1 VGTQAQPAP
10 SAALVASLV
19 VAAFFVA
26 FGGLH
31 YGFYTRKLLEDTPL
45 YERYGDAIVH
55 HHQLPYRDFTVE
67 YPPGALPVFA
77 APSLVAAAGD
87 FSVYRRVFE
96 ALMLACGAAASALVG
111 FVLVRQ
117 RAGRS
122 RLVAGT
128 LLAGLAPLAL
138 GPVVLS
144 RFDLWPAALTI
155 AALAALVTDRRRL
168 AFGLL
173 AVAIVAKIYPLVLLP
188 IAVAYVWRRAGRR
201 EAGVCLAVLAAV
213 AAVWT
218 VPFAIAA
225 PHGVW
230 SSLWGQADRPLQ
242 IESLSASLLL
252 AAHQLWALQLTEV
265 PSHGS
270 DNLVGHAPHLLA
282 SLQSIGAAAL
292 LAGIWVGFARG
303 AADRDRL
310 LRYAAAAVCAFV
322 ALNKVL
328 SPQYLIWL
336 IALVPLVAGRRGAVA
351 AGLFVTAA
359 VLTQLWF
366 PRHYIALVYGFD
378 PRASWFVVA
387 RDLVLAALLVT
398 LVWPSGRRLRSG
410 IALAAGLGAAA
421 AAAAGMAAA
430 SSPVAASPTRS
441 GLLTETGTASSCAR
455 PKTAPNATPGS
466 VAYDTAAFPGTGAR
480 SRCVVVTLATK
491 PHVQLFT
498 AAYRIGFDETRPR
511 LDYLGDPGTCTNVAG
526 ATGPTL
532 RYSFVVPART
542 RLVVEVES
550 CGGGTSVPPYTLDVG
565 DVRLPVGDGV
575 AVAHHGRVTVG
586 WRAPRATFAV
596 YREQV
601 GIRIRIPGPIRA
613 HGAAYSIVDA
623 RPPSAVPYRYWVRAV
638 AAGGR
643 WAWYGP
649 IAQPRR

>member
-1 VGTQAQPAP
+1 MGTQAQRGP
-10 SAALVASLV
+10 SAALVAALV

-31 YGFYTRKLLEDTPL
+31 YGFYTRKLLLDTPL

-55 HHQLPYRDFTVE
+55 RHQLPYRDFSVE

-77 APSLVAAAGD
+77 APSLIAAAGD

-96 ALMLACGAAASALVG
+96 ALMLVCGAAASALVG

-155 AALAALVTDRRRL
+155 AALAALATDRRRL
-168 AFGLL
+168 AFGML
-173 AVAIVAKIYPLVLLP
+173 AVAIVAKIYSLVLLP

-201 EAGVCLAVLAAV
+201 EAGICLAVLVAV
-213 AAVWT
+213 AAAWT
-218 VPFAIAA
+218 VPFAVVA

-242 IESLSASLLL
+242 IESLGASLLL
-252 AAHQLWALQLTEV
+252 AGHQLWGLPLTEV

-282 SLQSIGAAAL
+282 SLQSVGAAAL
-292 LAGIWVGFARG
+292 LVGVWIGFARG
-303 AADRDRL
+303 PAERDRL

-336 IALVPLVAGRRGAVA
+336 IALVPLVAGRRGALAASLYVA
-351 AGLFVTAA
+351 AA

-366 PRHYIALVYGFD
+366 PRHYIALVYGLD

-387 RDLVLAALLVT
+387 RDLVLVALLVT
-398 LVWPSGRRLRSG
+398 LVWPAGRRLRG
-410 IALAAGLGAAA
+410 GVALAAGLAAA
-421 AAAAGMAAA
+421 AAAAVAMAAT
-430 SSPVAASPTRS
+430 SRPVEATPTRS
-441 GLLTETGTASSCAR
+441 GLLTETGSASRCSSPTA
-455 PKTAPNATPGS
+455 APAATPGS
-466 VAYDTAAFPGTGAR
+466 AAYETAAFPATGVSA
-480 SRCVVVTLATK
+480 RCVIVTLVTK
-491 PHVQLFT
+491 AHVQLFT
-498 AAYRIGFDETRPR
+498 AAYRGRFDPTRPR
-511 LDYLGDPGTCTNVAG
+511 LGYLGDPGTCTNVAG
-526 ATGPTL
+526 ATGSTL
-532 RYSFVVPART
+532 RYSFVAPAST

-550 CGGGTSVPPYTLDVG
+550 CGAGTSVPPYTLRVG
-565 DVRLPVGDGV
+565 DAELPLRDAS
-575 AVAHHGRVTVG
+575 AVAHHGRVTIR
-586 WRAPRATFAV
+586 WRAPAASFVV

-601 GIRIRIPGPIRA
+601 GTRIRLRGPVRSF
-613 HGAAYSIVDA
+613 GGVYSIVDPS
-623 RPPSAVPYRYWVRAV
+623 PPSAVPYRYWLRA

-649 IAQPRR
+649 VPQPKR

>member
-1 VGTQAQPAP
+1 VGTQAQPGP

-55 HHQLPYRDFTVE
+55 HHRLPYRDFAVE

-77 APSLVAAAGD
+77 APSLVAPAGD

-111 FVLVRQ
+111 FVLARQ

-155 AALAALVTDRRRL
+155 AALAALATERSRL
-168 AFGLL
+168 GFGLL

-201 EAGVCLAVLAAV
+201 EAGVCLAVLAVV

-218 VPFAIAA
+218 VPFAVVA

-252 AAHQLWALQLTEV
+252 AAHQLWSLPLTEV

-282 SLQSIGAAAL
+282 SLQSLGAVAL
-292 LAGIWVGFARG
+292 LAGIWFGFARG
-303 AADRDRL
+303 PADRDRL
-310 LRYAAAAVCAFV
+310 LRYAAASVCAFV

-336 IALVPLVAGRRGAVA
+336 IALVPLVAGRRGAIA
-351 AGLFVTAA
+351 AMLFVSAA

-366 PRHYIALVYGFD
+366 PRHYIALVYGLD

-387 RDLVLAALLVT
+387 RDLVLVALLVT
-398 LVWPSGRRLRSG
+398 LVWPAGRSLRSG
-410 IALAAGLGAAA
+410 IALAAGVAGAA

-430 SSPVAASPTRS
+430 STPVAASPTRS
-441 GLLTETGTASSCAR
+441 GLLTETGKASSCAR
-455 PKTAPNATPGS
+455 PKTAPSATPGT
-466 VAYDTAAFPGTGAR
+466 VAYDTAEFPEIGAR
-480 SRCVVVTLATK
+480 PRCVVVTLVTR

-498 AAYRIGFDETRPR
+498 AAYRGTFDETRPR
-511 LDYLGDPGTCTNVAG
+511 LAYLGDPGTCTNVAG
-526 ATGPTL
+526 ATGATL
-532 RYSFVVPART
+532 RYSFFAPART

-550 CGGGTSVPPYTLDVG
+550 CGGGASVPPYTLEVG
-565 DVRLPVGDGV
+565 AGELPVADGS
-575 AVAHHGRVTVG
+575 AAAHHGRVTIS
-586 WRAPRATFAV
+586 WRAPPASFAV

-601 GIRIRIPGPIRA
+601 GIRIRIPGPIRTRGGT
-613 HGAAYSIVDA
+613 HSVVDP
-623 RPPSAVPYRYWVRAV
+623 RPPSAVPFRYWVH
-638 AAGGR
+638 AATSRR

-649 IAQPRR
+649 IAQPKP